1 MQASFTIDGWFFVI
15 PYYFRELMLWLVI
28 EAPEA
33 HITNWAGFVPTAV
46 TVICDVVIH
55 TEALHSTDLDH
66 AISAIRI
73 L

>member
-1 MQASFTIDGWFFVI
+1 M
-15 PYYFRELMLWLVI
+15 I

-33 HITNWAGFVPTAV
+33 LTANWAGFVPTAV

-66 AISAIRI
+66 AICALGLCDTLWSGWSI
-73 L
+73 